1 MTNKSLG
8 YFDLLAAR
16 RAWHQGQNVTEL
28 LRRQQGVAFNTPQ
41 IIETAYDLQAGTYID
56 YVRNHADQAARFADE
71 IAGLLGPHL
80 RHGDALLD
88 VGSGELTT
96 LSSVCMRLET
106 LPSEVFAFDISWSRI
121 RKGLAFA
128 RAEMGDA
135 SERLRPFVA
144 EIGAIPLADKSIDV
158 TTSCHALEPNGPN
171 LAELLAELF
180 RVTARALVLFE
191 PSHEHASA
199 EGRARMERL
208 GYIRDMAGAVH
219 RLGGRL
225 LGQVPLRNVANP
237 LNPTVCFVIEPPEAA
252 LRAAPAGRAEG
263 FAVPGTALPLTPIDG
278 FHFSPDT
285 GLCFPELQGVPVLK
299 RDAAILASALAA

>member
-16 RAWHQGQNVTEL
+16 RAWQQGQNVTEL

-56 YVRNHADQAARFADE
+56 YVRGNADLAGRFAGE
-71 IAGLLGPHL
+71 IASLLGPHL
-80 RHGDALLD
+80 HGGDALLD

-96 LSSVCMRLET
+96 LSSVCMRLDA
-106 LPSEVFAFDISWSRI
+106 LPREVFAFDISWSRI
-121 RKGLAFA
+121 HKGLGFA

-135 SERLRPFVA
+135 CERLRPFVA
-144 EIGAIPLADKSIDV
+144 EIGAIPLADKAIDV

-171 LAELLAELF
+171 LAQLLAELF
-180 RVTARALVLFE
+180 RVTARTLVLFE

-208 GYIRDMAGAVH
+208 GYIRDIEGTVR
-219 RLGGRL
+219 RLGGRVL
-225 LGQVPLRNVANP
+225 VQVPLQHVANL
-237 LNPTVCFVIEPPEAA
+237 LNPTVCFVIEPPD
-252 LRAAPAGRAEG
+252 AAPRAKEAGGAAR
-263 FAVPGTALPLTPIDG
+263 FSVPGTALPLTPIDG

-285 GLCFPELQGVPVLK
+285 GLCFPVLQGVPVLK